1 MRWRRGKTAR
11 WVKAELEGPLNAW
24 LNEGNDQA
32 QRALD
37 HNRAWGIEDADSF
50 FFDQDAERLTFTFP
64 DRIVHTPFQFLGS
77 YNSRSGTWMWAW
89 AIDSIDARLKVDSL
103 ALREVG
109 QLRSSPL
116 LTERIVEVS
125 REDADCLALVAVRRS
140 RFDALYKAPDGPQV
154 SYLSFGPPLAP

>member
-1 MRWRRGKTAR
+1 M
-11 WVKAELEGPLNAW
+11 
-24 LNEGNDQA
+24 
-32 QRALD
+32 
-37 HNRAWGIEDADSF
+37 
-50 FFDQDAERLTFTFP
+50 
-64 DRIVHTPFQFLGS
+64 HTPFQFLGS

-89 AIDSIDARLKVDSL
+89 AIDSIGARLKVDSL

-125 REDADCLALVAVRRS
+125 REDADCLALVPVRRS
-140 RFDALYKAPDGPQV
+140 RFDTLYKAPDGPQV